1 MLKKSGLVVL
11 IILLLGQLAWA
22 AETPIDANPEQ
33 LLGFAQHLFETEE
46 YYRAITEYQRF
57 IFLYPEH
64 SRTPGAHFQIGAC
77 YFGGGQWQEAVKVW
91 QANLGHSLPPE
102 LRRQTLY
109 QLAAGYYKLE
119 QYRLCRQ
126 YLEQLRQE
134 YPQNPLRLSARKL
147 LTASYLAQERWG
159 DAARTVQQMEL
170 PQAEELSR
178 QVAQA
183 QELPLKS
190 PGLAGGLSAILP
202 GAGQLYA
209 GRSQDA
215 IMAFLLN
222 GLFIWGTVEA
232 FSHDK
237 PVTGVILLF
246 FESGWYFGNI
256 YSATS
261 SAHKYNRKLKQDFHR
276 GAQERLQFKLGVP
289 QAGPLGLS
297 LSYSF

>member
-22 AETPIDANPEQ
+22 AEAPIGGGPEQ
-33 LLGFAQHLFETEE
+33 LLGFAQHLFEAEE

-57 IFLYPEH
+57 IFLYPED
-64 SRTPGAHFQIGAC
+64 SRVPQARFQIGAC
-77 YFGGGQWQEAVKVW
+77 YFGGKQWKEAVKVW
-91 QANLGHSLPPE
+91 QANLGHSFPPE
-102 LRRQTLY
+102 LRQQTLY
-109 QLAAGYYKLE
+109 QLAAGHYKLE

-134 YPQNPLRLSARKL
+134 YPKSLLHPGAQKL

-159 DAARTVQQMEL
+159 EAARAVQQMGL

-178 QVAQA
+178 QVAQGV
-183 QELPLKS
+183 ELPLKS
-190 PGLAGGLSAILP
+190 PGLAAGLSAILP

-209 GRSQDA
+209 GRRQDA
-215 IMAFLLN
+215 MMAFLLN

-237 PVTGVILLF
+237 KATGVILLF

-261 SAHKYNRKLKQDFHR
+261 SAHKYNRKLKQDFRR
-276 GAQERLQFKLGVP
+276 GVQERLQFKLGVP

-297 LSYSF
+297 LSYRF